1 VDVRGRGLRAHLID
15 TPGHV
20 DFSYEV
26 SRSLAACE
34 GAVLVVDAA
43 QGLEAQTLANAHLAI
58 DNDLEI
64 VPVLNKID
72 LPAADPECRPAGR
85 RLPRRQRRRRA
96 AHLGQDRRRHPEVLD
111 AVCARIPPP
120 AGNATAPARALVFD
134 SIYDQYRGVIAFVRV
149 VDGAIAT
156 GDEIVGLQSATAHAA
171 RGDRRDDAQHAADRP
186 ARGGRGRYIVPASRR
201 LRGSRRRHL
210 HARPGRATEPLPGYL
225 EVKPMVSPAS
235 SRPMLTATRTC
246 ATRSRS

>member
-1 VDVRGRGLRAHLID
+1 MYELNLID

-34 GAVLVVDAA
+34 GAILVVDAA

-72 LPAADPECRPAGR
+72 LPAAEPDGGRAAGR

-96 AHLGQDRRRHPEVLD
+96 AHLGQDRASASARCSTPSSSASRRP
-111 AVCARIPPP
+111 R
-120 AGNATAPARALVFD
+120 ATSTRPARALVFD
-134 SIYDQYRGVIAFVRV
+134 STYDQYRGVIAFVRV
-149 VDGAIAT
+149 VDGT
-156 GDEIVGLQSATAHAA
+156 LPH
-171 RGDRRDDAQHAADRP
+171 RRRDRRP
-186 ARGGRGRYIVPASRR
+186 A
-201 LRGSRRRHL
+201 
-210 HARPGRATEPLPGYL
+210 
-225 EVKPMVSPAS
+225 
-235 SRPMLTATRTC
+235 
-246 ATRSRS
+246 